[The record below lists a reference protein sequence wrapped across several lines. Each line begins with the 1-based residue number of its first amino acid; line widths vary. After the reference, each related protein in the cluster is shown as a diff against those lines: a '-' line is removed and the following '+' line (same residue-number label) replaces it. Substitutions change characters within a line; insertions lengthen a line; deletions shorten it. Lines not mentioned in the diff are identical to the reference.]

1 MRHCMKKS
9 PTSAKYSTQSV
20 SVLQSTTWSQ
30 GSKLPYRLQTHV
42 SMAEEDG
49 AFTTDSGS
57 IFGRTGS
64 TNVQRKV
71 LGNDNK
77 LCWCTHCDQKWWS
90 RARSKPSHFSIG
102 RLSVCSLLDI
112 KILLRQLFKTC
123 LLPSQLHIRHPL
135 MIQITRVKHITYS
148 HIWVPLLPLLLRN
161 PACCFFTASKHLN
174 DGRVRFVSRNHQ
186 KHQ

>member
-1 MRHCMKKS
+1 MSKRQTLQCVSSREESTNQRRGTLLMRHCMKKS

-71 LGNDNK
+71 LGNIINYAGA
-77 LCWCTHCDQKWWS
+77 LT
-90 RARSKPSHFSIG
+90 
-102 RLSVCSLLDI
+102 VI
-112 KILLRQLFKTC
+112 K
-123 LLPSQLHIRHPL
+123 
-135 MIQITRVKHITYS
+135 
-148 HIWVPLLPLLLRN
+148 
-161 PACCFFTASKHLN
+161 N
-174 DGRVRFVSRNHQ
+174 DGLGPDPSPVILALADYQSAVCWISRFFSANSSRCVFFQANCISGIPSWS
-186 KHQ
+186 K